1 MSKAIE
7 LLVKDAKELL
17 EASAF
22 ETRKK
27 DEKKQIKA
35 KESVKKVVQKFI
47 VYASSIKIEKDKI
60 EVVKSKFDEVGDK
73 IVAIIDDNLSED
85 KMMVNFIQ
93 RVTKVLLKNLDRIKK
108 EQAKLEKV
116 TKVPEP
122 EEEKP
127 KKEKRTP
134 KKDVTVKKSV
144 KNDDDDSDYEYQ
156 KKEDEKHLKE
166 LGYMTCSDK
175 ECSCWDF
182 TDFDDLS
189 STDCSSSDEE
199 EVKTKSKVKPT
210 KICVDGKCKPKVIQF
225 DEESKTKTPEP
236 TKTDDVFVKLFKTAV
251 AKIESAPKEEADKLI
266 KALKAKYSKLSKQQ
280 QEEFREDME
289 LIELVY

>member
-27 DEKKQIKA
+27 DEKKQIAA

-108 EQAKLEKV
+108 EQAKLEKPS
-116 TKVPEP
+116 K
-122 EEEKP
+122 EEKP

-144 KNDDDDSDYEYQ
+144 KDDDDDSDYEYQ

-199 EVKTKSKVKPT
+199 EVKKPT

-225 DEESKTKTPEP
+225 DEESKTTPEP
-236 TKTDDVFVKLFKTAV
+236 TKADDVFVKLFKTAV